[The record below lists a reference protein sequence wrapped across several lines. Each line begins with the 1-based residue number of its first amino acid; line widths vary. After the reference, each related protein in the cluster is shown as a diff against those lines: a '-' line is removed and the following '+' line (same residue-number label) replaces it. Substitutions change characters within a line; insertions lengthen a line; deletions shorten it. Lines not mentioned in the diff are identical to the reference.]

1 VTQILMIADSL
12 SGTGHQRR
20 AEMLCQALLARGH
33 AVTYLSHTLYERA
46 LAQAPDFRYVEL
58 PPYAD
63 ALDDPAALLAV
74 KMERMRRIARLRGA
88 GVGPFAALICEHYPI
103 GKFYL
108 DEEVGLLRKLF
119 KTPATRQLCVYR
131 DIIDDGDLA
140 HADAALARLNRD
152 FDALLVLADPKLLAL
167 PPAFVAQ
174 VQIPI
179 AYLGYLD
186 PRTRRK
192 LLVFGGGGKLND
204 AFYQRTLAVLR
215 TLTPDWPFDSVFYT
229 GGLMAEDAF
238 AALAA
243 QAGATAQVR
252 RSTPDLFAELAQ
264 AAITISTLGYNT
276 FVDLLHFNNANILVP
291 LAHNDEQ
298 RRRADLLAA
307 IKANVQVI
315 ELDDGY
321 EAGLTAAL
329 TRLLAAA
336 PDMEGARNFVRT
348 VEEIAC
354 LSH

>member
-1 VTQILMIADSL
+1 MIADSL

-33 AVTYLSHTLYERA
+33 GVTYLSHRLYERA
-46 LAQAPDFRYVEL
+46 LAQNPAFRYVEL

-88 GVGPFAALICEHYPI
+88 VPFAALICEHYPI

-152 FDALLVLADPKLLAL
+152 FDALLVLADPKLLVL

-179 AYLGYLD
+179 TYLGYLD
-186 PRTRRK
+186 PRARRK

-215 TLTPDWPFDSVFYT
+215 ALTPDWPCDNVFYT

-238 AALAA
+238 AALVAE
-243 QAGATAQVR
+243 AGATAQVR
-252 RSTPDLFAELAQ
+252 RSTPDLYGELAQ

-276 FVDLLHFNNANILVP
+276 FVDLLHFNSANILVP
-291 LAHNDEQ
+291 LTHNDEQ
-298 RRRADLLAA
+298 RRRAELLAA
-307 IKANVQVI
+307 IKANVHVI

-321 EAGLTAAL
+321 EAELTAAL

-336 PDMEGARNFVRT
+336 PDMEGARNFVRA

-354 LSH
+354 L

>member
-1 VTQILMIADSL
+1 MIADSL

-33 AVTYLSHTLYERA
+33 GVTYLSHALYERT

-58 PPYAD
+58 PAYAG

-74 KMERMRRIARLRGA
+74 KMERARRIARLRGA
-88 GVGPFAALICEHYPI
+88 GPFAALICEHYPI

-131 DIIDDGDLA
+131 DIIDDGDLR

-167 PPAFVAQ
+167 PVAFAAQ

-179 AYLGYLD
+179 TYLGFLD
-186 PRTRRK
+186 PRVRRK

-204 AFYQRTLAVLR
+204 AFYQRTLRVLQELG
-215 TLTPDWPFDSVFYT
+215 TDAGLESIFYT

-252 RSTPDLFAELAQ
+252 RSTPDLYGELAQ

-298 RRRADLLAA
+298 RTRADLLAA

-315 ELDDGY
+315 ELDGGY
-321 EAGLTAAL
+321 EAGLAVAL

-336 PDMEGARNFVRT
+336 PDMEGARNFVRV
-348 VEEIAC
+348 VEESAC
-354 LSH
+354 L